1 MNRPLAALALA
12 AALAAPTF
20 SHAAAPAK
28 PDTPATRPA
37 RQQGDAQVNRM
48 GRAAET
54 LELTDEQKAQI
65 KDFVTKANKEVE
77 EVKLDY
83 AGASR
88 QELAGALRGVYED
101 LKQNILS
108 VLTDAQKPKF
118 EQAANQRGGGQGGRG
133 GNMMAAM
140 QQLDLSDEQKTK
152 IRTIIQDSREQ
163 MQTLRQ
169 DGNGGDRQAMR
180 EKYRTLMEQTR
191 TKVNDV
197 LTDEQKAKLKELMPE
212 GGQGGRRGRG
222 N

>member
-1 MNRPLAALALA
+1 MKRSIAALALA
-12 AALAAPTF
+12 AALAAPSFT
-20 SHAAAPAK
+20 HAAAPAK
-28 PDTPATRPA
+28 PDVKTTPATRPA

-54 LELTDEQKAQI
+54 LELTDEQKTQI
-65 KDFVTKANKEVE
+65 KGFVDKANKEVE

-88 QELAGALRGVYED
+88 QELAGAQRGVYED

-118 EQAANQRGGGQGGRG
+118 EQAATQRGGGQGGRG

-140 QQLDLSDEQKTK
+140 QQLDLSAEQKEK
-152 IRTIIQDSREQ
+152 IRTIMQDSREQ

-169 DGNGGDRQAMR
+169 GANGGDRQAMR
-180 EKYRTLMEQTR
+180 EKFRTLMEETR

-197 LTDEQKAKLKELMPE
+197 LTDEQKTKLKELMP
-212 GGQGGRRGRG
+212 QGGRRGRG